1 MSDSRT
7 AIGGNNPPPEMAF
20 SLSIDDLYE
29 EAKNFID
36 GTAIETQG
44 QADTI
49 GVIVSSL
56 KKIRKDADAARA
68 EEKRPYDDAAKAVQ
82 SKWKPLLDKADR
94 AVTAAQKPL
103 TDYLLRLERERQQ
116 EAQRLAEEARKA
128 EEQAQT
134 AMQNIASLDDA
145 ERAEEL
151 VKEADKLAKVAKRT
165 DKAKSHVAGMDRAIG
180 LRTYWTATVTDYSAL
195 LRYMKEARPDDLKA
209 MLRDYVDAQVR
220 AGSRHLPGVLI
231 EQERK
236 VA

>member
-1 MSDSRT
+1 MENERA

-20 SLSIDDLYE
+20 SLSIDDLYD

-44 QADTI
+44 QADAI

-68 EEKRPYDDAAKAVQ
+68 EEKRPHDEAAKAVQ
-82 SKWKPLLDKADR
+82 AKWKPLLDKADR
-94 AVTAAQKPL
+94 AVAAAQKPL

-116 EAQRLAEEARKA
+116 EAQRLAEEASKA
-128 EEQAQT
+128 DEQAQA

-151 VKEADKLAKVAKRT
+151 AKEADKLAKAAKRT

-180 LRTYWTATVTDYSAL
+180 LRSYWRATIVDPVAFGKWAWMHRRTE
-195 LRYMKEARPDDLKA
+195 YMEFLESLAASEAR
-209 MLRDYVDAQVR
+209 
-220 AGSRHLPGVLI
+220 AGVNIDGLTI
-231 EQERK
+231 EQLRK

>member
-1 MSDSRT
+1 MT
-7 AIGGNNPPPEMAF
+7 ATIGHNSPPPEMAF
-20 SLSIDDLYE
+20 SLSIDDLYD

-36 GTAIETQG
+36 GTPIDTQG
-44 QADTI
+44 QADAI
-49 GVIVSSL
+49 GVIVSTL

-68 EEKRPYDDAAKAVQ
+68 EEKRPHDEAAKAVQ

-128 EEQAQT
+128 DEQAQA

-151 VKEADKLAKVAKRT
+151 AKEADKLVKAAKRT

-180 LRTYWTATVTDYSAL
+180 LRTYWNATVTDYSAL
-195 LRYMKEARPDDLKA
+195 LRYMKEARPEDLKA
-209 MLRDYVDAQVR
+209 MLRDYASAQVR
-220 AGSRHLPGVLI
+220 AGSRHIPGVLI

>member
-1 MSDSRT
+1 MENDRA

-44 QADTI
+44 QADAI
-49 GVIVSSL
+49 GVIVSAL

-68 EEKRPYDDAAKAVQ
+68 EEKRPHDEAAKAVQ
-82 SKWKPLLDKADR
+82 AKWKPLLDKADR

-128 EEQAQT
+128 DEQAQA

-151 VKEADKLAKVAKRT
+151 AKEADKLAKAAKRT

-180 LRTYWTATVTDYSAL
+180 LRTYWTATVTDYGAL

-209 MLRDYVDAQVR
+209 MLRDYADAQVR
-220 AGSRHLPGVLI
+220 ANVRHLPGVLI

>member
-1 MSDSRT
+1 MT
-7 AIGGNNPPPEMAF
+7 IGHNNPPPEVAF

-36 GTAIETQG
+36 GTPIDTQG
-44 QADTI
+44 QADAI
-49 GVIVSSL
+49 GVIVSTL

-68 EEKRPYDDAAKAVQ
+68 EEKRPHDEAAKAVQ

-103 TDYLLRLERERQQ
+103 TDYLLRLERERQA

-128 EEQAQT
+128 DEQAQA

-151 VKEADKLAKVAKRT
+151 AKEADKLVKAAKRT

-180 LRTYWTATVTDYSAL
+180 LRTYWTATVTDYRAL

-209 MLRDYVDAQVR
+209 MLRDYADAQVR
-220 AGSRHLPGVLI
+220 ANVRHLPGVLI